1 MPVDR
6 AQSIRRDALLMQR
19 LAAGEAE
26 AAREIVH
33 NYMQPIARFA
43 AHLLKDA
50 AEAEDIANEAIMR
63 LWRTADKWRPDGMIS
78 GWLRRSV
85 YTQCIDRIRKSGRMV
100 DNGESAT
107 LNMATPSPSPEA
119 EAFGAE
125 IGVAIDG
132 ALANLPER
140 QKAAVTLA
148 TIDGLT
154 GQEIADVLE
163 VSTEAVESLLARG
176 RRTLRQ
182 ALQPIYRDAISA
194 RKQEAPSK
202 QRHATGVKAR
212 RTAT

>member
-1 MPVDR
+1 MPPNR
-6 AQSIRRDALLMQR
+6 AESIRRDAQLMAR
-19 LAAGEAE
+19 LAAGEAD

-33 NYMQPIARFA
+33 SYMQPIVRFG
-43 AHLLKDA
+43 AHMLKDA

-63 LWRTADKWRPDGMIS
+63 LWRTADTWRPDGVIS

-100 DNGESAT
+100 DDAGDAA
-107 LNMATPSPSPEA
+107 LNMASSGPSPESA
-119 EAFGAE
+119 AFGAE

-132 ALANLPER
+132 ALENLPER
-140 QKAAVTLA
+140 QRAAVTFA

-163 VSTEAVESLLARG
+163 ISTEAVESLLARG

-182 ALQPIYRDAISA
+182 ALQPIYQDATSA
-194 RKQEAPSK
+194 D
-202 QRHATGVKAR
+202 RHKTRRMAT
-212 RTAT
+212 